1 MNLKNK
7 NILFCLTGSFFYFEK
22 TIFQM
27 KELVKE
33 KANVLPIMSCNT
45 YKINSKFNKAKTYI
59 YEIENITG
67 NQIIH
72 TIYDAKQI
80 EINNIID
87 IIIVAPC
94 TGNTLAKL
102 SVGVADTPVLVAIKS
117 YFKNNIP
124 IVIGISANDG
134 LSTNAEN
141 IGKLLNRKNYFFIPF
156 RQSNPI
162 TKPGSIG
169 FEPKYIKATLES
181 ALDKEQI
188 QPILL

>member
-7 NILFCLTGSFFYFEK
+7 NILFCLTGSFFYFK
-22 TIFQM
+22 NTISQM

-33 KANVLPIMSCNT
+33 NISILPVMSYNA
-45 YKINSKFNKAKTYI
+45 YKVNFKYGKAKKYI
-59 YEIENITG
+59 DEIENITG
-67 NQIIH
+67 NEIIH
-72 TIYDAKQI
+72 TIYEAEQI
-80 EINNIID
+80 GINNFID
-87 IIIVAPC
+87 VIIVAPC

-102 SVGVADTPVLVAIKS
+102 STGIADTPVLVAVKS
-117 YFKNNIP
+117 YLKHNIP

-156 RQSNPI
+156 RQTNPI
-162 TKPGSIG
+162 TKPYSIG
-169 FEPKYIKATLES
+169 FEPKYIKATLEF

>member
-7 NILFCLTGSFFYFEK
+7 NILFGLTGSFFYFK
-22 TIFQM
+22 NTISQI

-33 KANVLPIMSCNT
+33 NISILPVMSYNA
-45 YKINSKFNKAKTYI
+45 YKINSKYRKAKTYI
-59 YEIENITG
+59 DEIENITG
-67 NQIIH
+67 NKIIH

-87 IIIVAPC
+87 IIVVAPC

-102 SVGVADTPVLVAIKS
+102 SIGVADTPVLVAVKS
-117 YFKNNIP
+117 YLKNNIP
-124 IVIGISANDG
+124 VVIGISANDG

-141 IGKLLNRKNYFFIPF
+141 IGRLLNRKNYFFIPF
-156 RQSNPI
+156 RQNNPI
-162 TKPGSIG
+162 TKPSSIG
-169 FEPKYIKATLES
+169 FEPKYLKATLES